1 MHQMLEDKLLIWK
14 FKLGDNR
21 ALHQIY
27 EKYKND
33 MLKLAIALAGDVN
46 TAEDAVEEVF
56 TAFAQSGQTIRVS
69 GNLKKFLLTCVA
81 NKIRNQKRDRQRQ
94 QSALDGSAEP
104 VSDSDRPERWAI
116 LSEEMK
122 ILSSAMAQLAYEQSE
137 VITLYIHADMTFRQI
152 AKIQNASINTV
163 QGRYRYGISKL
174 RTILNGKV

>member
-1 MHQMLEDKLLIWK
+1 MHQILEDQLLIWK
-14 FKLGDNR
+14 FKLGDNG

-33 MLKLAIALAGDVN
+33 MLKLAINLAGDIN

-56 TAFAQSGQTIRVS
+56 TAFAQSSRTIRTS

-81 NKIRNQKRDRQRQ
+81 NRIRNQKRDQHRQ
-94 QSALDGSAEP
+94 QPALNSSAEP
-104 VSDSDRPERWAI
+104 ISDSDRPERWAI

-122 ILSSAMAQLAYEQSE
+122 ILSSAMAQLPYEQNE
-137 VITLYIHADMTFRQI
+137 VITLYIQADMTFRQI